1 MKKIFDSHMNCIR
14 SVLQE
19 ISARYQYKKRL
30 LDIGCGDGTR
40 TVIFDSFQRG
50 LTGIDRMDWLSGSV
64 REKLDFRKEDFMEGK
79 LSMKDGSF
87 DMAISIDVIE
97 HLRDPAPMLTEVHRV
112 LQEGGIF
119 IISTPNRNRLFG
131 FFLQLFGVRK
141 FPYYPN
147 KDTAES
153 DPYSAHVV
161 EYTFS
166 ELKTLVKE
174 NGFKV
179 IRGHKIFYGVTSG
192 YGLTTFFSA
201 PLFHNIVLEC
211 KKL

>member
-14 SVLQE
+14 SVLEE
-19 ISARYQYKKRL
+19 ISARYQDKKRL

-40 TVIFDSFQRG
+40 TVIFDSFQRR

-64 REKLDFRKEDFMEGK
+64 RNRLDFRKEDFMEGK
-79 LSMKDGSF
+79 LSISDGSF
-87 DMAISIDVIE
+87 DIAISIDVVE
-97 HLRDPAPMLTEVHRV
+97 HLRDPVPMLKEMHRV
-112 LQEGGIF
+112 LEKDGIF

-131 FFLQLFGVRK
+131 FFLQLFGLRK
-141 FPYYPN
+141 FPYYPDGKKVN
-147 KDTAES
+147 AE
-153 DPYSAHVV
+153 PYSAHVV

-166 ELKTLVKE
+166 GLRKLIEE

-192 YGLTTFFSA
+192 YGFTTFFSA
-201 PLFHNIVLEC
+201 PLFHNIILEC
-211 KKL
+211 KKA